1 LKRLAGTTG
10 LEPATSDVTGRR
22 SNQLNYVPLLS
33 ENVGHPQNTIAS
45 RPAPP
50 AAGASRDNVVVAI
63 LSEKKPA
70 PEQLLRQLES
80 DEEYQS
86 TSRLKI
92 FLGYASGVGK
102 SFRMLDEGRR
112 RHERGQDVVVGAIQP
127 DLPGDLAQTVSTLEI
142 IPLKEVDGIAVMDL
156 PALLKR
162 RPKVCLVDGLA
173 YDNPPSSVHAKRWQ
187 DVEQL
192 LKAGISVITS
202 VNLQHIEEKR
212 ERVEAITAKHV
223 SETVPLSFLQTAD
236 EIVVVDAPA
245 QTCLDSDGGAR
256 AQTKLNQ
263 HQLSELRE
271 IALLLAA
278 DVVDKQLE
286 RYMASHGIE
295 QLWGTQERIAVW
307 LSPGA
312 DAARMLASG
321 ARNRDRFHGELVTVH
336 LDRPEWSA
344 EQRQQVRDGVTAA
357 RATGAEV
364 VELAGEDAVETIL
377 RFARQRGITQIY
389 VGRRGRDSWRE
400 RCFGSDLDRL
410 IRAAEGID
418 VRVFPHN

>member
-1 LKRLAGTTG
+1 
-10 LEPATSDVTGRR
+10 
-22 SNQLNYVPLLS
+22 VP
-33 ENVGHPQNTIAS
+33 T
-45 RPAPP
+45 
-50 AAGASRDNVVVAI
+50 
-63 LSEKKPA
+63 LSEKKPT
-70 PEQLLRQLES
+70 PDQLLQQLES
-80 DEEYQS
+80 DEEYQA
-86 TSRLKI
+86 TARLKI

-127 DLPGDLAQTVSTLEI
+127 VLPVELAHTVSTLEI
-142 IPLKEVDGIAVMDL
+142 IPLKQIDGVAVMDL
-156 PALLKR
+156 PAILQR
-162 RPKVCLVDGLA
+162 HPKVCLVDGLA
-173 YDNPPSSVHAKRWQ
+173 YDNPPSSIHAKRWQ

-202 VNLQHIEEKR
+202 VNLQHIDEKR

-223 SETVPLSFLQTAD
+223 TETVPLSFLQTAD

-245 QTCLDSDGGAR
+245 QACMDSGDSSPGTKG
-256 AQTKLNQ
+256 KLNQ

-286 RYMASHGIE
+286 RYMARHGIE

-312 DAARMLASG
+312 DAARMLESG
-321 ARNRDRFHGELVTVH
+321 ARNRDRFHGELITIH
-336 LDRPEWSA
+336 LNRPEWSP
-344 EQRQQVRDGVTAA
+344 EQRQQVRDGLIAA
-357 RATGAEV
+357 RAKGSEI
-364 VELAGEDAVETIL
+364 VELDGEDAVDTIL

-389 VGRRGRDSWRE
+389 VGHRSRDSWWE

>member
-1 LKRLAGTTG
+1 MPTT
-10 LEPATSDVTGRR
+10 
-22 SNQLNYVPLLS
+22 
-33 ENVGHPQNTIAS
+33 
-45 RPAPP
+45 
-50 AAGASRDNVVVAI
+50 
-63 LSEKKPA
+63 SEKKPT
-70 PEQLLRQLES
+70 PEQLLQQLES
-80 DEEYQS
+80 DEEYQAIA
-86 TSRLKI
+86 RLKI

-127 DLPGDLAQTVSTLEI
+127 VLPAELAHTVSTLEI
-142 IPLKEVDGIAVMDL
+142 IPLKKVDGIAVMDL
-156 PALLKR
+156 PTILQR
-162 RPKVCLVDGLA
+162 QPKVCLVDGLA
-173 YDNPPSSVHAKRWQ
+173 YDNPPSSAHAKRWQ

-212 ERVEAITAKHV
+212 ESVEAITGKHV
-223 SETVPLSFLQTAD
+223 TETVPLSFLQTAD

-245 QTCLDSDGGAR
+245 QACMDSGDGGSG
-256 AQTKLNQ
+256 TKGRLNQ

-286 RYMASHGIE
+286 RYMARHGIE

-312 DAARMLASG
+312 DAARMLESG
-321 ARNRDRFHGELVTVH
+321 ARNRDRFHGELITIH
-336 LDRPEWSA
+336 LNRPEWSP
-344 EQRQQVRDGVTAA
+344 EQRQQVRDGLIAA
-357 RATGAEV
+357 RGKGSEI
-364 VELAGEDAVETIL
+364 VELDGEDAVDTIL

-389 VGRRGRDSWRE
+389 VGHRSRDSWWE

>member
-1 LKRLAGTTG
+1 MATT
-10 LEPATSDVTGRR
+10 
-22 SNQLNYVPLLS
+22 
-33 ENVGHPQNTIAS
+33 
-45 RPAPP
+45 
-50 AAGASRDNVVVAI
+50 
-63 LSEKKPA
+63 SEKKPT
-70 PEQLLRQLES
+70 PEQLLQQLES
-80 DEEYQS
+80 DEEYQA
-86 TSRLKI
+86 TARLKI

-127 DLPGDLAQTVSTLEI
+127 QLTAELAQTVSTLEI
-142 IPLKEVDGIAVMDL
+142 IPLKQVDGTAVMDIPTIL
-156 PALLKR
+156 R
-162 RPKVCLVDGLA
+162 RVPKVCLVDGLA
-173 YDNPPSSVHAKRWQ
+173 YDNPPGSNHAKRWQ

-192 LKAGISVITS
+192 IKAGISVITS

-212 ERVEAITAKHV
+212 ERVEAITGKHV
-223 SETVPLSFLQTAD
+223 TETVPLSFLNTAD

-245 QTCLDSDGGAR
+245 KACLDSGDGGPS
-256 AQTKLNQ
+256 TKGKLTQ

-286 RYMASHGIE
+286 RYLARHGIE

-312 DAARMLASG
+312 DLTRMIDSG
-321 ARNRDRFHGELVTVH
+321 ARNRDRFHGELIAIH
-336 LDRPEWSA
+336 LNRPDWSP
-344 EQRQQVRDGVTAA
+344 EQRQYVLDGLDAA
-357 RATGAEV
+357 RGKGAEI
-364 VELAGEDAVETIL
+364 VELDGEDAADTIL
-377 RFARQRGITQIY
+377 QFARQRGITQIY
-389 VGRRGRDSWRE
+389 VGHRSRDSWWE

-410 IRAAEGID
+410 IRATDGID

>member
-1 LKRLAGTTG
+1 VEAHYHRR
-10 LEPATSDVTGRR
+10 PSSDNRDV
-22 SNQLNYVPLLS
+22 
-33 ENVGHPQNTIAS
+33 
-45 RPAPP
+45 
-50 AAGASRDNVVVAI
+50 AA
-63 LSEKKPA
+63 LTEKKPT
-70 PEQLLRQLES
+70 PEQLLQQLES
-80 DEEYQS
+80 DEEYQA
-86 TSRLKI
+86 TARLKI

-127 DLPGDLAQTVSTLEI
+127 LLTAELAHTVSTLEI
-142 IPLKEVDGIAVMDL
+142 IPLKLVDKVPVMDL
-156 PALLKR
+156 PAILQR
-162 RPKVCLVDGLA
+162 APKVCLVDGLA
-173 YDNPPSSVHAKRWQ
+173 YDNPPGSPHAKRWQ
-187 DVEQL
+187 DVELL

-212 ERVEAITAKHV
+212 ERVEAITGKHV
-223 SETVPLSFLQTAD
+223 TETVPLCFLQMAD

-245 QTCLDSDGGAR
+245 QACIDSEAKG
-256 AQTKLNQ
+256 KLSQ

-286 RYMASHGIE
+286 RYLARHGIE

-307 LSPGA
+307 LSPEA
-312 DAARMLASG
+312 DYKRMLDSG
-321 ARNRDRFHGELVTVH
+321 ARNRDRFHGELITVH
-336 LDRPEWSA
+336 LNRPDWSP
-344 EQRQQVRDGVTAA
+344 EQRQNVQEALAA
-357 RATGAEV
+357 SRAKGAEI
-364 VELAGEDAVETIL
+364 VELDGEDAVDTIL

-389 VGRRGRDSWRE
+389 VGHRSRDSWWE
-400 RCFGSDLDRL
+400 RAFGSDLDRL

>member
-1 LKRLAGTTG
+1 
-10 LEPATSDVTGRR
+10 V
-22 SNQLNYVPLLS
+22 
-33 ENVGHPQNTIAS
+33 
-45 RPAPP
+45 
-50 AAGASRDNVVVAI
+50 AA
-63 LSEKKPA
+63 LTEKKPT
-70 PEQLLRQLES
+70 PEQLLQQLES
-80 DEEYQS
+80 DEEYQA
-86 TSRLKI
+86 TARLKI

-127 DLPGDLAQTVSTLEI
+127 LLTAELAHTVSTLEI
-142 IPLKEVDGIAVMDL
+142 IPLKLVDKVPVMDL
-156 PALLKR
+156 PSILQRA
-162 RPKVCLVDGLA
+162 PKVCLVDGLA
-173 YDNPPSSVHAKRWQ
+173 YDNPPGSPHAKRWQ
-187 DVEQL
+187 DVELL

-212 ERVEAITAKHV
+212 ERVEAITGKHV
-223 SETVPLSFLQTAD
+223 TETVPLCFLQMAD

-245 QTCLDSDGGAR
+245 QACIDSEAKG
-256 AQTKLNQ
+256 KLSQ

-286 RYMASHGIE
+286 RYLARHGIE

-307 LSPGA
+307 LSPEA
-312 DAARMLASG
+312 DYKRMLDSG
-321 ARNRDRFHGELVTVH
+321 ARNRDRFHGELITVH
-336 LDRPEWSA
+336 LNRPDWSP
-344 EQRQQVRDGVTAA
+344 EQRQNVQEALAA
-357 RATGAEV
+357 SRAKGAEI
-364 VELAGEDAVETIL
+364 VELDGEDAVDTIL

-389 VGRRGRDSWRE
+389 VGHRSRDSWWE
-400 RCFGSDLDRL
+400 RAFGSDLDRL

>member
-1 LKRLAGTTG
+1 VA
-10 LEPATSDVTGRR
+10 AISD
-22 SNQLNYVPLLS
+22 
-33 ENVGHPQNTIAS
+33 
-45 RPAPP
+45 
-50 AAGASRDNVVVAI
+50 
-63 LSEKKPA
+63 KKPT
-70 PEQLLRQLES
+70 PEQLLQQLES
-80 DEEYQS
+80 DEEYQA
-86 TSRLKI
+86 TARLKI

-127 DLPGDLAQTVSTLEI
+127 ALSAELAHTVSTLEI
-142 IPLKEVDGIAVMDL
+142 IPLKLVDNVPVMDL
-156 PALLKR
+156 PSILSR
-162 RPKVCLVDGLA
+162 TPKVCLVDGLA
-173 YDNPPSSVHAKRWQ
+173 YDNPCDSKHAKRWQ

-212 ERVEAITAKHV
+212 ERVEAITGKHV

-245 QTCLDSDGGAR
+245 SVCADG
-256 AQTKLNQ
+256 KLTQ

-286 RYMASHGIE
+286 RYLARHGIE

-312 DAARMLASG
+312 DFTRMLDSG
-321 ARNRDRFHGELVTVH
+321 ARNRDRFHGELITVH
-336 LDRPEWSA
+336 LDRPEWSP
-344 EQRQQVRDGVTAA
+344 EQRQTVQDGLTAA
-357 RATGAEV
+357 RAKGAEIA
-364 VELAGEDAVETIL
+364 ELDGEDAVDTIL

-389 VGRRGRDSWRE
+389 VGHRSRDSWWE
-400 RCFGSDLDRL
+400 RAFGSDLDRL